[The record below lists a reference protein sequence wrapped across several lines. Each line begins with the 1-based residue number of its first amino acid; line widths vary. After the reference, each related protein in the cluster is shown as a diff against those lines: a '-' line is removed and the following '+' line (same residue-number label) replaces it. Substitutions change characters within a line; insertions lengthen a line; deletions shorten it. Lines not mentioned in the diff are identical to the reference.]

1 MAKENPGGHL
11 QNPQFS
17 SRKLDGTGRLAIAR
31 HIQAWIDPDGISL
44 VYHQPPPTVNAEAS
58 ASDVRDS
65 LSAGARA
72 RLQQLWGEALVPPE
86 T

>member
-1 MAKENPGGHL
+1 M
-11 QNPQFS
+11 
-17 SRKLDGTGRLAIAR
+17 
-31 HIQAWIDPDGISL
+31 
-44 VYHQPPPTVNAEAS
+44 VYHQYIINPPLTVNAEAS

-72 RLQQLWGEALVPPE
+72 RLQQWGEALVPPE